1 MSTSLITSN
10 VVTSVTMGVDNRET
24 EHDVWVRLNVWDDGW
39 TSLDLTVIDWHNW
52 APRGQ
57 HDLSIEEAISWPS
70 IPSHADVSDAVH
82 AYLCERLD
90 H

>member
-1 MSTSLITSN
+1 MSSN

-24 EHDVWVRLNVWDDGW
+24 DHDVWVRLNVWDDGW
-39 TSLDLTVIDWHNW
+39 TSLDLTIIDWHNY
-52 APRGQ
+52 APKGE
-57 HDLSIEEAISWPS
+57 HDYHEDEAISWPL
-70 IPSHADVSDAVH
+70 IPSHEDVSNAIH